1 MPTQLSTSNVA
12 ITSCVPSSEHPSR
25 VFTTLTS
32 LAHNQPAKN
41 LPSHPVSF
49 AHQQRRQAKGC
60 TTLVE
65 TQTWLPPNYDT
76 CSMQLMEVACNDLVL
91 TGVCPP
97 NKMTPAGATSI
108 STAAH
113 TSSSSFPPHVAFPSN
128 DSSSSGKSE
137 LNLGLGVCFGVLAT
151 VLIVGLFIAC
161 VTKLQRHPRSRE
173 FQRLPLS
180 TTSQPVIVY
189 TRPKPPPALSIA
201 RHFSGSS
208 SSPSS
213 SASNRPSNKSSAR
226 GRHSSDPSSMHSDL
240 RPIAWPSE
248 GRHDRASDRRNSIRG
263 GGRHAVNQRIRQ
275 ADLPKNVQ
283 RSGDEQERQ
292 RVGENAVV
300 DLPAVADA
308 AAVAEMEQMQNPEA
322 QRILL
327 RQARLWRRDNAGPP
341 AAPPI
346 AEGRV
351 LRNRIHFQPTVEDV
365 DESAE

>member
-1 MPTQLSTSNVA
+1 M
-12 ITSCVPSSEHPSR
+12 
-25 VFTTLTS
+25 
-32 LAHNQPAKN
+32 
-41 LPSHPVSF
+41 SF

-65 TQTWLPPNYDT
+65 TQIWLPPNYDT

-91 TGVCPP
+91 TGACPP
-97 NKMTPAGATSI
+97 NKMAPAGATSI

-113 TSSSSFPPHVAFPSN
+113 TSSISVPPHVAFPST

-137 LNLGLGVCFGVLAT
+137 LSLGLGVCFGVLAT
-151 VLIVGLFIAC
+151 VLIVALFIAC
-161 VTKLQRHPRSRE
+161 VTKLQRPPRSRE
-173 FQRLPLS
+173 FQRLPLN

-189 TRPKPPPALSIA
+189 TRPKLPPALSIA

-213 SASNRPSNKSSAR
+213 SAFNPQSNKSSAR
-226 GRHSSDPSSMHSDL
+226 GRHSSNPSSMHSDL
-240 RPIAWPSE
+240 RPIVWPSE
-248 GRHDRASDRRNSIRG
+248 SRYDRASSRRNSIRG

-275 ADLPKNVQ
+275 GDLPNNVQ
-283 RSGDEQERQ
+283 RSGTERERQ

-308 AAVAEMEQMQNPEA
+308 AAFAEMEQIQNREPH
-322 QRILL
+322 RILS
-327 RQARLWRRDNAGPP
+327 RQARLGRRDNAGPP
-341 AAPPI
+341 VAPPI

-351 LRNRIHFQPTVEDV
+351 LRNHVHFQPTVEDV

>member
-1 MPTQLSTSNVA
+1 MPTPLSTFNVA
-12 ITSCVPSSEHPSR
+12 ITSCVPSSERPSR
-25 VFTTLTS
+25 IFATS
-32 LAHNQPAKN
+32 TNLAHNQPAKN
-41 LPSHPVSF
+41 SPSHPVSF

-91 TGVCPP
+91 TGACPP
-97 NKMTPAGATSI
+97 NKIAPAGATSI

-128 DSSSSGKSE
+128 DSSSSGKSA

-151 VLIVGLFIAC
+151 VLIVALFIAC
-161 VTKLQRHPRSRE
+161 VTKLQRPPRSRE

-180 TTSQPVIVY
+180 TIFQPVSVY
-189 TRPKPPPALSIA
+189 ARPKPLPGLSIA

-208 SSPSS
+208 SSSSPSS
-213 SASNRPSNKSSAR
+213 SASNRASNKSSAR
-226 GRHSSDPSSMHSDL
+226 GRHSSDPSLMHSDL

-248 GRHDRASDRRNSIRG
+248 GRNDRASDRRKSIRG

-275 ADLPKNVQ
+275 AGLPNNVQ
-283 RSGDEQERQ
+283 RSGNDRERQ
-292 RVGENAVV
+292 RIGENEVV
-300 DLPAVADA
+300 DPPAVADA
-308 AAVAEMEQMQNPEA
+308 AAVAEMEQIQIPEA

-327 RQARLWRRDNAGPP
+327 RQARLWRKDNAGPP
-341 AAPPI
+341 TAPPI

-351 LRNRIHFQPTVEDV
+351 SRNRVHF
-365 DESAE
+365 